1 MKIILPLLLT
11 SSVIMAET
19 IHSSVSTYFEN
30 KSFSNSIQKNNAK
43 VYGVGVD
50 IHHDNSAYKFTYE
63 HGDTKTKQPPLN
75 KDLKIDKIFLKY
87 TYKIDNTFE
96 LNLNYINILNDNIAI
111 TDNGKAYGAGLTYK
125 YNKKISANFTQFYT
139 DYKDFNV
146 YQSDLRVDFKTK
158 IENIKFKL
166 SSITKYISI
175 DEKNINSFTKNAKK
189 EYLTTGIKFHAHYK
203 TYHFGTGIY
212 FGKRTFAIMDDGF
225 KIQHHAME
233 FDRTYAIGVGKTIS
247 DFVFRIQYIKQRAT
261 ELPALNKNVEI
272 IVTRLIGNYKF

>member
-87 TYKIDNTFE
+87 TYEIDNNFE
-96 LNLNYINILNDNIAI
+96 VNVNYINILNDNIAI

-146 YQSDLRVDFKTK
+146 HQSDLRVDFKTK
-158 IENIKFKL
+158 IDNVKFKL
-166 SSITKYISI
+166 SSITKYINI
-175 DEKNINSFTKNAKK
+175 DEKNTNSFTKNAKK
-189 EYLTTGIKFHAHYK
+189 NYLTT
-203 TYHFGTGIY
+203 
-212 FGKRTFAIMDDGF
+212 D
-225 KIQHHAME
+225 AME

-247 DFVFRIQYIKQRAT
+247 DFVFRVQYVKQRAT
-261 ELPALNKNVEI
+261 ELPTLNKDVEVK
-272 IVTRLIGNYKF
+272 VTRLIANYKF